1 MADRG
6 DTHYLTST
14 LNKWFLF
21 SSLVLLAAT
30 VWMMIS
36 DWDSP
41 WKKYQRE
48 YKRIDLEKTKA
59 AYDALETPEA
69 QKGEAALKAAVEK
82 AQADLVGKK
91 SELDTAQAELFK
103 QKGEMYNKDQ
113 AAKFA
118 KADLDW
124 TKYLVE
130 EYRTDHAQPS
140 AQQDKLDTAQDKSN
154 ATALDKERMEQTL
167 KGAQNKVD
175 DLMASVSGAEKTL
188 AAQTRDQERLR
199 KRMDQLAPDDKAVQ
213 VANVIRDAPG
223 LDFVGPTLKVQKVVL
238 DNLTF
243 ELNFT
248 KAKRVDMC
256 MTCHMPIDKE
266 GWSDKTDEEPL
277 RSHPR
282 LDLFLTAKS
291 PHPVK
296 DVGCTI
302 CHRGGGEALDF
313 VRADH
318 RPQGEKQE
326 EEWRAKYDWHK
337 QHHWDYP
344 MLSQSFIEA
353 SCVQCHK
360 TSMEL
365 IADEAPK
372 VTQGYRLFEQYG
384 CYACHKVDWFPTSR
398 KPGPSLKNIAQK
410 VRPDFI
416 ASWVTKPKSF
426 RPTTWMPQI
435 FHVENFAENEVVVK
449 SNYGAGPEIKGQQW
463 NDTAVASVTAFILSR
478 SGTKPLDPIPVKGD
492 AERGRE
498 VFRVSG
504 CLGCHNMAPFPGE
517 EAKTQDLAFE
527 KATTNEHGPN
537 LRGVAAKVN
546 AQWLYWWVKDPSK
559 YWPDTR
565 MPNLRLPDQDAAD
578 ITAYIT
584 DDPDAIFHDVPKGW
598 AEKPSPLDAETLR
611 EQARWFFSKVGREEL
626 ARRLDGKS
634 KDFPWNDMAK
644 LEVAVGEQFVTFQGC
659 FSCHEI
665 GGMEDMMPI
674 GTELSNWGSKTVDK
688 LDFAFAYR
696 KPGEEREKIGDLPLL
711 EPEYR
716 EGWLMRK
723 LHAPRSFDIDKVK
736 NPKEKL
742 RMPWFDFTD
751 EQVRSIATFVVG
763 LVDDEVQRAKMVP
776 TPQKQAKDAGMRAIR
791 QKNCVACHVIDSA
804 VVTFKDAH
812 GDLQTIQAE
821 SIKLENDLVAPPM
834 DGGLAQL
841 SKYLDQY
848 GKDNDDEVK
857 EVPFRLLGP
866 APTVGAPGD
875 TVFVPR
881 KDIVDVKPPH
891 GGRFVRVVTDYYMRG
906 APTFDAHAANP
917 DDAIVRVTADP
928 DKEKK
933 IQDVDGKFRAYSGE
947 PYDKVRWTFAP
958 PVLINEGQKLQRD
971 WFYAFLSDP
980 MPLRQQIRVRMP
992 TFHYY
997 EGEAGAIAD
1006 YFVQSAR
1013 DNWASRYA
1021 RTLRLV
1027 LGLDLKPSKE
1037 SGSKEGSSE
1046 SGANGS
1052 GAKGS
1057 GVNGAGAKGSASDAK
1072 DLAWPMVMLRKQG
1085 LKGMSVEAVA
1095 KGANLEPRT
1104 VRGIEAG
1111 SRPDIDSGLEK
1122 LRAFGE
1128 KHGFEMQGPVGTA
1141 YERVSRRA
1149 PSYLE
1154 ARRKA
1159 IADNRG
1165 PLGLGHDVAIKG
1177 PNCYQCH
1184 FHQGE
1189 PPDQKESPIAWAPD
1203 LARAHERLRESWTE
1217 EWLWNPGLVY
1227 PGTSMPGNF
1236 QGDPP
1241 QYQQAYPNSS
1251 NADQVEV
1258 VLDWLFNLDR
1268 IGPSAQ

>member
-21 SSLVLLAAT
+21 SSFVLLVAT
-30 VWMMIS
+30 VWMMMS

-48 YKRIDLEKTKA
+48 FKRVDLEKTQA
-59 AYDALETPEA
+59 AYAALETPEA
-69 QKGEAALKAAVEK
+69 KNGEAALKAAVEK
-82 AQADLVGKK
+82 AQADLAGQKDK
-91 SELDTAQAELFK
+91 LDAAQAELFK
-103 QKGEMYNKDQ
+103 AKGEMYNKEQ
-113 AAKFA
+113 SAKFA
-118 KADLDW
+118 KADFDW
-124 TKYLVE
+124 TRYLVE
-130 EYRTDHAQPS
+130 EHRTETGQPN
-140 AQQDKLDTAQDKSN
+140 AQQTELESAQDKMNS
-154 ATALDKERMEQTL
+154 TALDKERMEHSL
-167 KGAQNKVD
+167 KATQQKVD
-175 DLMASVSGAEKTL
+175 DLMASVSQAEKTL

-199 KRMDQLAPDDKAVQ
+199 KRMDQLAPEDKAIQ

-223 LDFVGPTLKVQKVVL
+223 LDFVGPSLKVQKAVL

-256 MTCHMPIDKE
+256 MTCHVPIDKE
-266 GWSDKTDEEPL
+266 GYDEKSDVDPL

-282 LDLFLTAKS
+282 LDLYLSAKS
-291 PHPVK
+291 PHPMK

-318 RPQGEKQE
+318 RPADEKQE
-326 EEWRAKYDWHK
+326 EEWRSKYDWHK

-344 MLSQSFIEA
+344 MLSKSFVEA

-365 IADEAPK
+365 IAEEAPK
-372 VTQGYRLFEQYG
+372 VTEGYRLFEQYG

-398 KPGPSLKNIAQK
+398 KPGPSLKNVLQK
-410 VRPDFI
+410 LRPDFI

-435 FHVENFAENEVVVK
+435 FHLENFAENETVVK
-449 SNYGAGPEIKGQQW
+449 ANYGAGPEIKGQQW
-463 NDTAVASVTAFILSR
+463 NDTAVAAVTAFIGSR
-478 SGTKPLDPIPVKGD
+478 SGKKTLDPIPVKGD
-492 AERGRE
+492 AFRGRE

-504 CLGCHNMAPFPGE
+504 CLGCHNMAPYGSE
-517 EAKTQDLAFE
+517 ETKTQDLAFE
-527 KATTNEHGPN
+527 RATTNEHGPD
-537 LRGVAAKVN
+537 LRGVATKLN
-546 AQWLYWWVKDPSK
+546 AEWLYAWVKDPTK

-565 MPNLRLPDQDAAD
+565 MPNLRLADQDAAD
-578 ITAYIT
+578 ITAYIME
-584 DDPDAIFHDVPKGW
+584 DPDGTFHDVPHGW
-598 AEKPSPLDAETLR
+598 AEKSSPVDSETLR
-611 EQARWFFSKVGREEL
+611 EQARWFFAKVGREEL
-626 ARRLDGKS
+626 VRRLEGKN
-634 KDFPWNDMAK
+634 KDFPWNDLDK
-644 LEVAVGEQFVTFQGC
+644 LKVAVGEQFVMHQGC

-665 GGMEDMMPI
+665 SGMEDTMPI

-688 LDFAFAYR
+688 LDFAFAYK
-696 KPGEEREKIGDLPLL
+696 KPGEEREKLGDLPLL

-723 LHAPRSFDIDKVK
+723 LHAPRSYDGGKVK

-751 EQVRSIATFVVG
+751 EQVHALATFVVG
-763 LVDDEVQRAKMVP
+763 LVDDEVQHAKMVP
-776 TPQKQAKDAGMRAIR
+776 TPQQQAKDNGLRAIR
-791 QKNCVACHVIDSA
+791 QKNCVACHVIEPA
-804 VVTFKDAH
+804 VVTYTDAKGVVQH
-812 GDLQTIQAE
+812 IQAE
-821 SIKLENDLVAPPM
+821 ATKLENDLVPPPM

-841 SKYLDQY
+841 TKYLDQY
-848 GKDNDDEVK
+848 GKDNDEEVK

-866 APTVGAPGD
+866 APDVGATGD

-881 KDIVDVKPPH
+881 KDIQAIKPTK
-891 GGRFVRVVTDYYMRG
+891 GGRFVRVVGDYYMRG
-906 APTFDAHAANP
+906 VQTFDAKAANA

-933 IQDVDGKFRAYSGE
+933 VQDVDGKFRAYSGE

-958 PVLINEGQKLQRD
+958 PVLLGEGQKLQRD
-971 WFYAFLSDP
+971 WFYAFLNDP
-980 MPLRQQIRVRMP
+980 MPLRQQMRVRMP
-992 TFHYY
+992 SFHFY

-1013 DNWASRYA
+1013 DQWASRYA

-1027 LGLDLKPSKE
+1027 LGLELKPAPDKE
-1037 SGSKEGSSE
+1037 KS
-1046 SGANGS
+1046 
-1052 GAKGS
+1052 
-1057 GVNGAGAKGSASDAK
+1057 AK
-1072 DLAWPMVMLRKQG
+1072 DLSWPTVWLRKQA
-1085 LKGMSVEAVA
+1085 LKGMSIEAVA
-1095 KGANLEPRT
+1095 KGAGLEPRT

-1111 SRPDIDSGLEK
+1111 SRVDADAGLDK
-1122 LRAFGE
+1122 LRAFAE
-1128 KHGFEMQGPVGTA
+1128 KQGFRMQGPVGSA
-1141 YERVSRRA
+1141 YERVGRRA
-1149 PSYLE
+1149 PSYLDSRKKQVSD
-1154 ARRKA
+1154 ARGVLA
-1159 IADNRG
+1159 
-1165 PLGLGHDVAIKG
+1165 LGHEVAIKG

-1184 FHQGE
+1184 FHNDQ

-1203 LARAHERLRESWTE
+1203 LARAHERLREGWTE
-1217 EWLWNPGLVY
+1217 DWLWNPGLVY

-1241 QYQQAYPNSS
+1241 QYQQAYPNST
-1251 NADQVEV
+1251 NADQVQV

-1268 IGPSAQ
+1268 TVPAAQ

>member
-6 DTHYLTST
+6 DTHYFTQT
-14 LNKWFLF
+14 LNKWFLA
-21 SSLVLLAAT
+21 SSLLLLAAT
-30 VWMMIS
+30 VWMMLS

-48 YKRIDLEKTKA
+48 FKKIDLAKTEA

-69 QKGEAALKAAVEK
+69 KKGEAALKAAVDK
-82 AQADLVGKK
+82 AQADLA
-91 SELDTAQAELFK
+91 SQQSQLDAAQAELFK
-103 QKGEMYNKDQ
+103 KKGEMYVKEQ

-118 KADLDW
+118 KADFDW
-124 TKYLVE
+124 TRYRVE
-130 EYRTDHAQPS
+130 EFRTEKGLPQAEQEKLELV
-140 AQQDKLDTAQDKSN
+140 QDKMN

-167 KGAQNKVD
+167 KAAQKAVD
-175 DLMASVSGAEKTL
+175 DITAKKSAAEKTL
-188 AAQTRDQERLR
+188 AAQTRDAERLR
-199 KRMDQLAPDDKAVQ
+199 KRMDQLSPDDKAVR

-223 LDFVGPTLKVQKVVL
+223 LDFVGPSLKVQKAVL

-256 MTCHMPIDKE
+256 MTCHVPIDKE
-266 GWSDKTDEEPL
+266 GYSDPADKEPL

-291 PHPVK
+291 PHPMK

-318 RPQGEKQE
+318 RPRDEKQE
-326 EEWRAKYDWHK
+326 EDWRKEYDWHK

-344 MLSQSFIEA
+344 MLSKSFVEA
-353 SCVQCHK
+353 GCVQCHK

-365 IADEAPK
+365 IADDAPK
-372 VTQGYRLFEQYG
+372 VYEGYRLFEQYG

-435 FHVENFAENEVVVK
+435 FHLENFAEDEPIAK
-449 SNYGAGPEIKGQQW
+449 ANYGTGADIKGRQW
-463 NDTAVASVTAFILSR
+463 NDTAVGAITAFVWSR
-478 SGTKPLDPIPVKGD
+478 AAKKALDPIPVKGD
-492 AERGRE
+492 PLRGRE
-498 VFRVSG
+498 VFRLSG
-504 CLGCHNMAPFPGE
+504 CLGCHNLAPYPNE
-517 EAKTQDLAFE
+517 TVKTEDLAFE
-527 KATTNEHGPN
+527 RAVVNEHGPN
-537 LRGVAAKVN
+537 LRGVASKVN
-546 AQWLYWWVKDPSK
+546 KEWLYGWIKEPAK

-584 DDPDAIFHDVPKGW
+584 EDPDGTFHDVPQGW
-598 AEKPSPLDAETLR
+598 SEKPSAVDAETLR
-611 EQARWFFSKVGREEL
+611 EQARWFFAKAGREEI
-626 ARRLDGKS
+626 ARRLDGKNPE
-634 KDFPWNDMAK
+634 FPWNDLEK
-644 LEVAVGEQFVTFQGC
+644 LKVAVGEQLVMHQGC

-665 GGMEDMMPI
+665 AGMEDTMPI

-696 KPGEEREKIGDLPLL
+696 RPGEDREKLGDLPLL

-723 LHAPRSFDIDKVK
+723 LHAPRSFDLQKVK

-751 EQVRSIATFVVG
+751 EQVQAIATFVVG

-776 TPQKQAKDAGMRAIR
+776 TPQKLAKDAGLRAIR
-791 QKNCVACHVIDSA
+791 QKNCVACHVIEPG
-804 VVTFKDAH
+804 VLTFKDEK
-812 GDLQTIQAE
+812 GETRTVQAE
-821 SIKLENDLVAPPM
+821 TMKLENALTPAPM
-834 DGGLAQL
+834 DGGLAGL
-841 SKYLDQY
+841 TKYLDQY
-848 GKDNDDEVK
+848 AKDNDEEVK

-866 APTVGAPGD
+866 SPDVGAPGD
-875 TVFVPR
+875 TLFVKRP
-881 KDIVDVKPPH
+881 DIVDFKPPR
-891 GGRFVRVVTDYYMRG
+891 GGRFVRVVADYYLRG
-906 APTFDAHAANP
+906 VQTYDPNAKSA

-933 IQDVDGKFRAYSGE
+933 VQDVDGKFRAYSE
-947 PYDKVRWTFAP
+947 EQYDKVRWTFAP
-958 PVLINEGQKLQRD
+958 PVLLNEGDKLQRD
-971 WFYAFLSDP
+971 WFYSFLNDP
-980 MPLRQQIRVRMP
+980 VPLRQQMRVRMP
-992 TFHYY
+992 SFHFY

-1006 YFVQSAR
+1006 YFAQSAR
-1013 DNWASRYA
+1013 DNWPSRYA

-1027 LGLDLKPSKE
+1027 LGLQLKDKAKNTKERAWPTIMIDKE
-1037 SGSKEGSSE
+1037 S
-1046 SGANGS
+1046 
-1052 GAKGS
+1052 
-1057 GVNGAGAKGSASDAK
+1057 
-1072 DLAWPMVMLRKQG
+1072 
-1085 LKGMSVEAVA
+1085 LKGMSVEEVA
-1095 KGANLEPRT
+1095 KGAELVPRV
-1104 VRGIEAG
+1104 VRGIEQG
-1111 SRPDIDSGLEK
+1111 SRPDIDAGIDK
-1122 LRAFGE
+1122 LRAFGQ
-1128 KHGFEMQGPVGTA
+1128 KQGFRMQGPVDAA
-1141 YERVSRRA
+1141 YERVGRRA
-1149 PSYLE
+1149 PSYLDL
-1154 ARRKA
+1154 RKKA
-1159 IADNRG
+1159 LHDSPG
-1165 PLGLGHDVAIKG
+1165 PVALGHDVAIKG
-1177 PNCYQCH
+1177 PNCFQCH
-1184 FHQGE
+1184 FHQDA
-1189 PPDQKESPIAWAPD
+1189 PPEQKETPIAWAPD
-1203 LARAHERLRESWTE
+1203 LGRAHERLREPWTE
-1217 EWLWNPGLVY
+1217 DWLWNPGLVY

-1251 NADQVEV
+1251 NADQVQV
-1258 VLDWLFNLDR
+1258 VLDWLFNMDR
-1268 IGPSAQ
+1268 TLPAAQ